1 MDKTAIDFYT
11 RLARG
16 LAAQFGSNCEIV
28 IHDLESNDVEHSIV
42 AIENGYITGRKLGDG
57 PSHIVLESLQ
67 NGAKH
72 THDKLAYLTKTKDGN
87 DRSMIKIITVGK
99 IKEKYLT
106 DAINEYLKRLSKYT
120 KINLIEVPDENFD
133 ITKTLETEKKSI
145 LKYVSEK
152 DYVITMEIEGKEL
165 SSIEFARKID
175 EIQISNSN
183 ICFIIGGSYG
193 LSDEIKKMSNF
204 KLSFSKMTFPHQL
217 FRLIL
222 LEQIY
227 RAFKIANNE
236 TYHK

>member
-1 MDKTAIDFYT
+1 
-11 RLARG
+11 
-16 LAAQFGSNCEIV
+16 
-28 IHDLESNDVEHSIV
+28 
-42 AIENGYITGRKLGDG
+42 
-57 PSHIVLESLQ
+57 
-67 NGAKH
+67 
-72 THDKLAYLTKTKDGN
+72 
-87 DRSMIKIITVGK
+87 MIKIITVGK
-99 IKEKYLT
+99 IKEKYFK

-152 DYVITMEIEGKEL
+152 DYIITMEIEGKEL
-165 SSIEFARKID
+165 SSIEFAKKID

-193 LSDEIKKMSNF
+193 LSDEIKNMSNF

-227 RAFKIANNE
+227 RAYKINNNE
-236 TYHK
+236 SYHK